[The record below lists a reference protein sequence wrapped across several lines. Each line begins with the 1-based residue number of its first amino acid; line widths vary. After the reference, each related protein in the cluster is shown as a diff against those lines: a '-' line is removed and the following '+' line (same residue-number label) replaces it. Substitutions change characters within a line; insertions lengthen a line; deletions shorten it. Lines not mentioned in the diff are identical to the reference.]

1 MPKKSRLAPR
11 YASRY
16 ESLRPFLRFLA
27 WGCWHKSEFA
37 GVSGKSARSY
47 EDGLAR
53 ARVFLPKDAFIET
66 KKGRKN
72 YITLR
77 GDAYYGC
84 NNFLVNSYR
93 MKSLPPLAAFYA
105 VVVLQILGR
114 SGAPRNFTQILTHD
128 ASNGTNPAPL
138 EARGGC
144 LDENQLHSTLESLRK
159 NGYVEMLRK
168 GGETKYRLAKNPLA
182 DLSRAELFA
191 LLAAIGF
198 YKNIAAVSVPG
209 YQIEAALQSL
219 YRLETLPDTPAQFRS
234 IAFDRVLDDEIL
246 HASLEALR
254 TKKALRFRYREKERL
269 VFPLR
274 VVTDF
279 ASGGRQYLE
288 AREENAPFVSSYRLD
303 RITDIVLEDAA
314 PPAEPPEPP
323 AAIRL
328 VVRFHLAGGDR
339 DALRARILKRSPHI
353 SVLSE
358 EDDSLTCAI
367 DDAEPLRF
375 FPWLRGFLPRAEI
388 LAGADGLRG
397 RMKSSI
403 KEALENYGCPVQ

>member
-1 MPKKSRLAPR
+1 MPKKSRPAPR

-27 WGCWHKSEFA
+27 WGCWHKSQFA
-37 GVSGKSARSY
+37 AVSGKSARSY
-47 EDGLAR
+47 EDGLAH
-53 ARVFLPKDAFIET
+53 ARVFLPEDAFIET

-93 MKSLPPLAAFYA
+93 MKSLPPLAAFCT
-105 VVVLQILGR
+105 VLVMQILGKE
-114 SGAPRNFTQILTHD
+114 GALTFKGFWKTNGISKGKYPAILADGNIEESYLHD
-128 ASNGTNPAPL
+128 TL
-138 EARGGC
+138 EAMR
-144 LDENQLHSTLESLRK
+144 E
-159 NGYVEMLRK
+159 NGYVEMRREH
-168 GGETKYRLAKNPLA
+168 GRTNYRLAKNPLEELTRTE
-182 DLSRAELFA
+182 LSA
-191 LLAAIGF
+191 LLAAVGF
-198 YKNIAAVSVPG
+198 YKNVAAVSVVG
-209 YQIEAALQSL
+209 YQIEAVLQNLYALESL
-219 YRLETLPDTPAQFRS
+219 PAVPAQFRN

-246 HASLEALR
+246 HVALEALR
-254 TKKALRFRYREKERL
+254 RKKALHFQYRDKERL

-288 AREENAPFVSSYRLD
+288 AREENAPFVFSYRLD
-303 RITDIVLEDAA
+303 RITGIFLEGAE
-314 PPAEPPEPP
+314 PPADAPEPP
-323 AAIRL
+323 APVRIS
-328 VVRFHLAGGDR
+328 VRFHLADSDR
-339 DALRARILKRSPHI
+339 NALRARILERSPRI

-358 EDDSLTCAI
+358 EEDSLTCAI

-388 LAGADGLRG
+388 LGGEDGLRA
-397 RMKSSI
+397 RMRGNI
-403 KEALENYGCPVQ
+403 KEALQNYGCPVQ